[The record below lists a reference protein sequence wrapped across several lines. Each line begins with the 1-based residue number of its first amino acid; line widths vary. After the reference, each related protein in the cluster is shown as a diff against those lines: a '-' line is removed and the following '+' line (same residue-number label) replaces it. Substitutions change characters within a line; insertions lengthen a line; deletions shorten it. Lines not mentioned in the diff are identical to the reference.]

1 MNYSIEAEQAV
12 VGGLLVDPE
21 KLAEVLELI
30 TYQDFYSVRCRH
42 IFYAIHTLAAAN
54 YEIDALTVAESL
66 TASGT
71 IDEAGGYPFVV
82 QLASDVS
89 STANLVQYAKLIGE
103 KSLQRQLIK
112 SCAEIVKATESG
124 AHSTQ
129 ELLAFASSQLE
140 GLQGGLQGEP
150 VETFRQLLK
159 SRVMALD
166 ERKNGGAVKGLL
178 TGFSVLDER
187 FNGIDPGALWILA
200 ARPGMGKELTNS
212 SPVLLSNG
220 SFKPIGDIVVGD
232 VVASVDGKES
242 VVNGHYPQGVKPIY
256 RVTFS
261 DGRFVDAGLEHQ
273 WEVNHRKWSSARV
286 MTTREIIEKI
296 KLKDYKSRIY
306 IPNHS
311 ADFGEDKG
319 IVIHP
324 YLMGVLIGNGGL
336 SAGGVKFSSCQ
347 THILEKIRPML
358 LGCDLLPCG
367 NDYRISTKRGV
378 ENRLISELKKL
389 GLYGLK
395 SVEKFIPD
403 IYLCSSKE
411 SRIELMR
418 GLIDTDGTVEK
429 TGSMTYST
437 SSEKL
442 ASDVVFL
449 ARGLGSFASFSSRIP
464 KYSYLGEKK
473 EGHRNYCVY
482 ISNEKYGDFVTV
494 PHKKERIKKGKG
506 ARNLNVESI
515 EYIGEEECS
524 CISVSHPRSLY
535 LTKDYIVTHNTTLA
549 LNLADKISRDG
560 GEVLIFSMEMPK
572 EQLVD
577 KMICGSAKFSY
588 AKFRAADIGED
599 EWNKVEAGVGLLIK
613 KNIHIIDRAGMEIS
627 HAASIA
633 KKYAKH
639 GNLKLIIVDYLQLF
653 KCKSA
658 SRFEEVSEV
667 SRQLKIMAKNC
678 NCVVLALSQLNR
690 NCESRSDKRPNNSD
704 LRESGQIEQDADI
717 ISFIYREDY
726 YFPETN
732 NKGVAEIIT
741 TKWRHGDSGTDG
753 LASMLNESRF
763 ADLDFKYVRQQN
775 AENKTTSRG
784 YN

>member
-140 GLQGGLQGEP
+140 GLQGGLHGEP

-166 ERKNGGAVKGLL
+166 DRKNGGAVKGLL
-178 TGFSVLDER
+178 TGFTALDER

-200 ARPGMGKELTNS
+200 ARPGMGK
-212 SPVLLSNG
+212 
-220 SFKPIGDIVVGD
+220 
-232 VVASVDGKES
+232 
-242 VVNGHYPQGVKPIY
+242 
-256 RVTFS
+256 
-261 DGRFVDAGLEHQ
+261 
-273 WEVNHRKWSSARV
+273 
-286 MTTREIIEKI
+286 
-296 KLKDYKSRIY
+296 
-306 IPNHS
+306 
-311 ADFGEDKG
+311 
-319 IVIHP
+319 
-324 YLMGVLIGNGGL
+324 
-336 SAGGVKFSSCQ
+336 
-347 THILEKIRPML
+347 
-358 LGCDLLPCG
+358 
-367 NDYRISTKRGV
+367 
-378 ENRLISELKKL
+378 
-389 GLYGLK
+389 
-395 SVEKFIPD
+395 
-403 IYLCSSKE
+403 
-411 SRIELMR
+411 
-418 GLIDTDGTVEK
+418 
-429 TGSMTYST
+429 
-437 SSEKL
+437 
-442 ASDVVFL
+442 
-449 ARGLGSFASFSSRIP
+449 
-464 KYSYLGEKK
+464 
-473 EGHRNYCVY
+473 
-482 ISNEKYGDFVTV
+482 
-494 PHKKERIKKGKG
+494 
-506 ARNLNVESI
+506 
-515 EYIGEEECS
+515 
-524 CISVSHPRSLY
+524 
-535 LTKDYIVTHNTTLA
+535 TTLA

-753 LASMLNESRF
+753 LSSMLHESRF